1 MKNSFSQY
9 KNCIF
14 TGKWINR
21 DVYVWR
27 LKKSGAV
34 KSKFDDCKRRKD
46 HKIEGLICGHVDDF
60 FVGVTKNF
68 EENWSMYQKRLLRQV
83 RKNLKIWFT
92 YSTKTRLY
100 ILTQQKQDC
109 ILDQQ
114 MYIYELKEVNN
125 CKERKMSNEA
135 PLNTEVARQIRGQA
149 GQLIWKSTSTRPDLS
164 FGACEVTV
172 SGNRELVYS

>member
-1 MKNSFSQY
+1 
-9 KNCIF
+9 
-14 TGKWINR
+14 
-21 DVYVWR
+21 
-27 LKKSGAV
+27 
-34 KSKFDDCKRRKD
+34 
-46 HKIEGLICGHVDDF
+46 
-60 FVGVTKNF
+60 
-68 EENWSMYQKRLLRQV
+68 MYQKRLLRQV